1 MTDQARNP
9 AGPGS
14 PSPAPSAS
22 APAGLVGTVIAD
34 RYRIDKKLG
43 GGGMG
48 EVYLAEH
55 IRIKR
60 KCAIKVLR
68 AALSDDND
76 SLQRFQREAENAS
89 MISHPNVA
97 QVYDFGEHGNLLYLA
112 MEFIEGQSMQEVL
125 EKDGVMHPDMVA
137 DVIMQS
143 AAALDAAHAQQVLH
157 RDVKPD
163 NIMLA
168 RNPDGTYLVKLV
180 DFGIARAMASTDKR
194 VTQTGMVVGTPEF
207 MSPEQIAGEPLDGRS
222 DLYSLAL
229 VAFTAL
235 TGTGAF
241 PDTGSMESLILR
253 LTSRPRTLIEA
264 RQGVQWPPR
273 LQTVFDRALA
283 PIREERHE
291 SPGYFAADLSDS
303 IVTMSP
309 SETSS
314 FYRRALE
321 SRSVNPVALTPNA
334 MPVKASRGRERDHS
348 THGAPMAPPPTAV
361 RPMGKPARQTQVA
374 YAGPQVKSNNTWR
387 YIGLALLVAAVYV
400 FASGQQDVVFAQM
413 KELASPATRFVTQ
426 FRRTIALPPEQTTA
440 PVAPTTTTKST
451 KPRAK
456 PKPDTT
462 VTAPPVPG
470 TTPAAAVAAP
480 PKATPPIPDSTASSQ

>member
-1 MTDQARNP
+1 MTDPVA
-9 AGPGS
+9 AG
-14 PSPAPSAS
+14 
-22 APAGLVGTVIAD
+22 GLVGQIIAD

-68 AALSDDND
+68 AALSDDKD
-76 SLQRFQREAENAS
+76 SIARFNAEALNAS

-97 QVYDFGEHGNLLYLA
+97 QVYDFGEHATANGNLMYLC
-112 MEFIEGQSMQEVL
+112 MEFIEGQSMQDVM

-143 AAALDAAHAQQVLH
+143 ASALDAAHAQHVLH

-168 RNPDGTYLVKLV
+168 RNTDGTYLVKLV
-180 DFGIARAMASTDKR
+180 DFGIAFATKSNDKR
-194 VTQTGMVVGTPEF
+194 LTQTGMVVGTPEF
-207 MSPEQIAGEPLDGRS
+207 MSPEQIAGEPLDARS

-229 VAFTAL
+229 VAFIGL
-235 TGTGAF
+235 TGEGAF

-264 RQGVQWPPR
+264 RQSVSWPPK

-283 PIREERHE
+283 PQREERHNTVVE
-291 SPGYFAADLSDS
+291 FAADLSS
-303 IVTMSP
+303 AIVQMSP
-309 SETSS
+309 SETSA

-321 SRSVNPVALTPNA
+321 VRSINPVALTPSA
-334 MPVKASRGRERDHS
+334 TPAKASSTRARDNTVTAKSNDAPPAAPPRNKQGRETTVS
-348 THGAPMAPPPTAV
+348 
-361 RPMGKPARQTQVA
+361 
-374 YAGPQVKSNNTWR
+374 YAGPAMKSSKLR
-387 YIGLALLVAAVYV
+387 QFVFLGLVAAGAGIWY
-400 FASGQQDVVFAQM
+400 FDKQQVVLDALKPFGDAAVGLVGKLRQIGVDQQT
-413 KELASPATRFVTQ
+413 KDSAVPVTR
-426 FRRTIALPPEQTTA
+426 PE
-440 PVAPTTTTKST
+440 PVVQ
-451 KPRAK
+451 K
-456 PKPDTT
+456 PKPKPKPPATVKKTDSTT
-462 VTAPPVPG
+462 PPVP
-470 TTPAAAVAAP
+470 AVP
-480 PKATPPIPDSTASSQ
+480 PKDSGAIPSSKQ